1 MTQRNILPYKIKA
14 LVVWLQRMKHI
25 QGFGIQ
31 SPSAFSFDRKVIN
44 DHTSY
49 PIYAE
54 LKRLGNTLTA
64 VERKK
69 ARLLYRINRFAEA
82 DKFCFYPT
90 KLLAYESYIKAAC
103 EKTLVEEAKTLGEE
117 GEGTASDESAIYF
130 LTVGEHCQAF
140 YERLRTIIN
149 SESFV
154 IVDDIKRNAETRAFW
169 QQILDDECVSFS
181 FDLYHIGIAFF
192 DKRPKQN
199 YIINF

>member
-64 VERKK
+64 VGRKK

-82 DKFCFYPT
+82 DRFCFYPM
-90 KLLAYESYIKAAC
+90 KLSAYESYVKAAC

-117 GEGTASDESAIYF
+117 GEGTASDGSAIYF
-130 LTVGEHCQAF
+130 LTVSEHCQAF
-140 YERLRTIIN
+140 YERLRTTIN
-149 SESFV
+149 AQSFV

-169 QQILDDECVSFS
+169 QQVLDDERVSFS

>member
-44 DHTSY
+44 DHTPY

-54 LKRLGNTLTA
+54 LKRVGNTLTA

-90 KLLAYESYIKAAC
+90 KLPAYESYIKAAC
-103 EKTLVEEAKTLGEE
+103 EKTLVEEAKMLGEE
-117 GEGTASDESAIYF
+117 SESTAPDESVVYF

>member
-54 LKRLGNTLTA
+54 LKRVGNTLTA

-82 DKFCFYPT
+82 DRFCFYPT

-103 EKTLVEEAKTLGEE
+103 EKTLVEEAKMLGEE
-117 GEGTASDESAIYF
+117 SESTAPDESVVYF

>member
-1 MTQRNILPYKIKA
+1 MA
-14 LVVWLQRMKHI
+14 LVVGLQLIKNFL
-25 QGFGIQ
+25 GFGILW
-31 SPSAFSFDRKVIN
+31 PSVFSFFCMVIH

-54 LKRLGNTLTA
+54 LKQVGNTLTA

-82 DKFCFYPT
+82 DRFCFYPT

-103 EKTLVEEAKTLGEE
+103 EKTLVEEAKMLSEE
-117 GEGTASDESAIYF
+117 GEDAAFNESAIYF
-130 LTVGEHCQAF
+130 LTVSKHCQTF
-140 YERLRTIIN
+140 YERLRTSVN
-149 SESFV
+149 AQSFV

-169 QQILDDECVSFS
+169 QQIVDDERVSFS

>member
-54 LKRLGNTLTA
+54 LKRVGNTLTA

-82 DKFCFYPT
+82 DRFCFYPT
-90 KLLAYESYIKAAC
+90 KLPAYESYIKAAC

-117 GEGTASDESAIYF
+117 SEDAAFNESAIYF
-130 LTVGEHCQAF
+130 LTVSKHCQAF
-140 YERLRTIIN
+140 YKRLRTIIN
-149 SESFV
+149 AESFV

-169 QQILDDECVSFS
+169 QQIVDDERVSFS

>member
-54 LKRLGNTLTA
+54 LKRVGNTLTA

-90 KLLAYESYIKAAC
+90 KLPAYESYIKAAC
-103 EKTLVEEAKTLGEE
+103 EKTLVEEAKMLGEE
-117 GEGTASDESAIYF
+117 GEDAAFNESAIYF
-130 LTVGEHCQAF
+130 LTVSKHCQAF
-140 YERLRTIIN
+140 YERLRTSIN
-149 SESFV
+149 AESFV

-169 QQILDDECVSFS
+169 QQIVDDERVSFS

>member
-44 DHTSY
+44 DHTPY

-82 DKFCFYPT
+82 DKFCFYST
-90 KLLAYESYIKAAC
+90 KLPAYESYIKAAC
-103 EKTLVEEAKTLGEE
+103 EKTLVEEAKMLSEE
-117 GEGTASDESAIYF
+117 GEDAAFNESAIYF
-130 LTVGEHCQAF
+130 LTVGEHCQTF
-140 YERLRTIIN
+140 YERLRTSIN
-149 SESFV
+149 AQSFV
-154 IVDDIKRNAETRAFW
+154 IVDNIKRNAETRAFW
-169 QQILDDECVSFS
+169 QQIVDDERVSFS

>member
-44 DHTSY
+44 DHTPY

-54 LKRLGNTLTA
+54 VKEDVNLNFT
-64 VERKK
+64 ERKK

-90 KLLAYESYIKAAC
+90 KLPAYESYVKAAC
-103 EKTLVEEAKTLGEE
+103 EKTLVEETKMLGEE
-117 GEGTASDESAIYF
+117 GKSTASGESVVYF

-149 SESFV
+149 TESFV

-169 QQILDDECVSFS
+169 QQIVDDERVSFS

>member
-82 DKFCFYPT
+82 DRFCFYPT

-103 EKTLVEEAKTLGEE
+103 EKTLVEEAKMLGEE
-117 GEGTASDESAIYF
+117 SESTAPDESVVYF

>member
-44 DHTSY
+44 DHTPY
-49 PIYAE
+49 PVYAE
-54 LKRLGNTLTA
+54 LKRVGNTLTA

-82 DKFCFYPT
+82 DRFCFYPT

-103 EKTLVEEAKTLGEE
+103 ERTLVEEAKMLGEE
-117 GEGTASDESAIYF
+117 GEGTASDGSAIYF
-130 LTVGEHCQAF
+130 LMVSEHCQAF
-140 YERLRTIIN
+140 YERLRTSIN
-149 SESFV
+149 AESFV

-169 QQILDDECVSFS
+169 QQIVDDERVSFS

>member
-44 DHTSY
+44 DHTPY
-49 PIYAE
+49 PVYAE
-54 LKRLGNTLTA
+54 LKRVGNTLTA

-82 DKFCFYPT
+82 DRFCFYPT

-103 EKTLVEEAKTLGEE
+103 ERTLVEEAKMLGEE

-140 YERLRTIIN
+140 YERLRTSIN
-149 SESFV
+149 AQSFV

-169 QQILDDECVSFS
+169 QQIVDDERVSFS

>member
-82 DKFCFYPT
+82 DRFCFYPT
-90 KLLAYESYIKAAC
+90 ELPAYESYIKAAC

-117 GEGTASDESAIYF
+117 GEGTASDGSAIYF
-130 LTVGEHCQAF
+130 LTVSEHCQTF
-140 YERLRTIIN
+140 YERLRTTIN
-149 SESFV
+149 AQSFV

-169 QQILDDECVSFS
+169 QQIVDDERVSFS

>member
-44 DHTSY
+44 DHTPY

-82 DKFCFYPT
+82 DWFCFYPT

-103 EKTLVEEAKTLGEE
+103 EKTLVEEAKMLGEE
-117 GEGTASDESAIYF
+117 SESTASDESAIYF
-130 LTVGEHCQAF
+130 LTVSEHCQAF
-140 YERLRTIIN
+140 YERLRTTIN
-149 SESFV
+149 AQSFV

-169 QQILDDECVSFS
+169 QQIVDDERVSFS

>member
-82 DKFCFYPT
+82 DRFCFYPT
-90 KLLAYESYIKAAC
+90 NLSAYESYIKAAC
-103 EKTLVEEAKTLGEE
+103 EKTLVEEAKTLAEE
-117 GEGTASDESAIYF
+117 SEDAAFNESAIYF
-130 LTVGEHCQAF
+130 LTVSKHCQTF
-140 YERLRTIIN
+140 YERLRTSIN
-149 SESFV
+149 AQSFV

-169 QQILDDECVSFS
+169 QQIVDDERVSFS

>member
-44 DHTSY
+44 DHTPY

-54 LKRLGNTLTA
+54 LKRVGNTLTA

-69 ARLLYRINRFAEA
+69 ARLLYRINRFAKA

-90 KLLAYESYIKAAC
+90 KLPAYESYVKAAC
-103 EKTLVEEAKTLGEE
+103 EKTLVEETKMLGEE
-117 GEGTASDESAIYF
+117 GKSTASGESVVYF

-149 SESFV
+149 TESFV

-169 QQILDDECVSFS
+169 QQIVDDERVSFS

>member
-1 MTQRNILPYKIKA
+1 M
-14 LVVWLQRMKHI
+14 VVWLQRMKHI

-44 DHTSY
+44 DHTPY

-90 KLLAYESYIKAAC
+90 KLPAYESYIKAAC
-103 EKTLVEEAKTLGEE
+103 EKTLVEEAKMLGEE
-117 GEGTASDESAIYF
+117 SESTAPDESVVYF

-140 YERLRTIIN
+140 YKRLRTIIN
-149 SESFV
+149 TESFV

-169 QQILDDECVSFS
+169 QQILDDERVSFS

>member
-44 DHTSY
+44 DHTPY
-49 PIYAE
+49 PVYAE
-54 LKRLGNTLTA
+54 LKRVGNTLTA

-82 DKFCFYPT
+82 DRFCFYPT

-103 EKTLVEEAKTLGEE
+103 ERTLVEEAKMLGEE

-140 YERLRTIIN
+140 YERLRTSIN
-149 SESFV
+149 AQSFV
-154 IVDDIKRNAETRAFW
+154 IVDNIKRNAETRAFW
-169 QQILDDECVSFS
+169 QQIVDDERVSFS

>member
-44 DHTSY
+44 DHTPY

-82 DKFCFYPT
+82 DRFCFYPT

-103 EKTLVEEAKTLGEE
+103 EKTLVEEAKMLGEE
-117 GEGTASDESAIYF
+117 SEGTAPDESVVYF